1 MTNGGTKEK
10 GRGREAVGGNTV
22 IYFYWEKR
30 SVKKHRVLADI
41 RALNQVKPFYLGES
55 AARHKGPPLSVL
67 CMPKHKM
74 KQRLPSAEGK
84 GAIIANKY

>member
-1 MTNGGTKEK
+1 MVERKRKAEGERLLVET
-10 GRGREAVGGNTV
+10 RWF
-22 IYFYWEKR
+22 IIHWEKR